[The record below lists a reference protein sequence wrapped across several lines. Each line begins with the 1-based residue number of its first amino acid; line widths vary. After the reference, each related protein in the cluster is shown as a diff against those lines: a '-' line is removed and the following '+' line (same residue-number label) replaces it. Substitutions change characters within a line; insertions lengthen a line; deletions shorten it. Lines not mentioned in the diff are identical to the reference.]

1 MKNKKIS
8 SYILPFLLIAA
19 AFLGFYLIMIGSNWQ
34 RRTLLYT
41 SNSYDVKLIVLGLA
55 AMAPFFIFLFTQK
68 PTPKTKLR
76 GNNARLRNQLNP
88 NRKKTKNS
96 CFVYIRNE
104 TDESLIVNRKSILE
118 ENQWYI
124 FELKFEETL
133 YFSNGITIERENEDL
148 LEIHDFRNQI
158 TGLPKD
164 EYRSYDI
171 QDYVDFALIIGEQ
184 NDNEIIE

>member
-1 MKNKKIS
+1 MKSKKLS
-8 SYILPFLLIAA
+8 SYIVPLLLIAA
-19 AFLGFYLIMIGSNWQ
+19 AFVGFYLIMIGSNWQ
-34 RRTLLYT
+34 GRTFINY
-41 SNSYDVKLIVLGLA
+41 NDSYDVKLIVIGLA
-55 AMAPFFIFLFTQK
+55 AMAPLFIFLFTLK

-88 NRKKTKNS
+88 RRKKAKNV

-104 TDESLIVNRKSILE
+104 TVESLIVNRTSILE
-118 ENQWYI
+118 EEQWYI

-158 TGLPKD
+158 TGITKD

-171 QDYVDFALIIGEQ
+171 PEYVDFALIIGEQ
-184 NDNEIIE
+184 NEGEIIE